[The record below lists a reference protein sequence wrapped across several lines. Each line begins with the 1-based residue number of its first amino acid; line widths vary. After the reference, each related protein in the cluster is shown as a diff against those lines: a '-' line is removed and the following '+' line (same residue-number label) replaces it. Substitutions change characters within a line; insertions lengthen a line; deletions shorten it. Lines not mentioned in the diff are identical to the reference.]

1 MPSTEPQ
8 PPPTTGPVHVIGGGL
23 AGSEA
28 AWQLGSRGIDVVLH
42 EMRPVRQTAAHQ
54 TDQLAELVCSNTLGS
69 KMPHTAP
76 GIFKGELRAL
86 GSLIVAAGEAAHVP
100 AGGAL
105 AVDRDVFAATITD
118 ALASLGC
125 VEIRREEVT
134 AIPDPATT
142 RTLVATGPLTS
153 DALTASL
160 ATWTGADDLYFY
172 DAIAPIVNA
181 ESVDMSIGFWADRY
195 GDREASDGDYL
206 NLPMNQEEYEAFID
220 ALLAG
225 EQVPSKDFEE
235 ERFFQGCQPIE
246 AIAGKGRESLRFG
259 PMKPVGL
266 TDPRTG
272 RRPWAVVQLRKETRH
287 GAAMNMVGFQT
298 KLRYGA
304 QTAIFRLIPGL
315 ADAEFLR
322 LGSVHRNTFINTPRL
337 LDPGLRLNDCP
348 AVSFAGQLIG
358 CEGYT
363 ESSAMGLWAA
373 LNIAAER
380 EGRAL
385 APPPIGTMF
394 GGLLDYLRSAD
405 PTNFQPMNVNFGL
418 LPEDTMRVKKKDR
431 KARRITRGQAA
442 VALFE
447 EWAADQEV
455 ARRHPALPTAA
466 TG

>member
-1 MPSTEPQ
+1 MPSTET
-8 PPPTTGPVHVIGGGL
+8 PTEGAVHVIGGGL

-28 AWQLGSRGIDVVLH
+28 AWQLGSRGVPVVLH

-54 TDQLAELVCSNTLGS
+54 TGHLAELVCSNTLGS

-76 GIFKGELRAL
+76 GIFKEELRAL
-86 GSLIVAAGEAAHVP
+86 GSLIVAAGEVAHVP

-105 AVDRDVFAATITD
+105 AVDRDVFAATIT
-118 ALASLGC
+118 ARLESLGT

-134 AIPDPATT
+134 ELPDPATN
-142 RTLVATGPLTS
+142 RTIVATGPLTS
-153 DALTASL
+153 EALTQSL
-160 ATWTGADDLYFY
+160 SSYTGSDDLYFY
-172 DAIAPIVNA
+172 DAIAPIVNS
-181 ESVDMSIGFWADRY
+181 ETVDMDIGFWADRY

-206 NLPMNQEEYEAFID
+206 NLPMNQQEYEAFID
-220 ALLAG
+220 ALLAA
-225 EQVPSKDFEE
+225 EQVPSKDFEKE
-235 ERFFQGCQPIE
+235 VFFQGCQPIE

-304 QTAIFRLIPGL
+304 QTAVFRLIPGL

-337 LDPGLRLNDCP
+337 LDPGLRLRACP

-373 LNIAAER
+373 LNIVAER
-380 EGRAL
+380 QGRTL
-385 APPPIGTMF
+385 DPPPIGTMF

-405 PTNFQPMNVNFGL
+405 PTGFQPMNVNFGL
-418 LPEDTMRVKKKDR
+418 LPADTMRVKKKDR
-431 KARRITRGQAA
+431 KARRIQRGQEA
-442 VALFE
+442 VALFAA
-447 EWAADQEV
+447 WAEAQGV
-455 ARRHPALPTAA
+455 ARRHEDLPVA
-466 TG
+466 G

>member
-1 MPSTEPQ
+1 MPSID
-8 PPPTTGPVHVIGGGL
+8 PPLTGAVHVIGGGL

-28 AWQLGSRGIDVVLH
+28 AWQLGSRGIPVVLH
-42 EMRPVRQTAAHQ
+42 EMRPVRRTAAHQ

-86 GSLIVAAGEAAHVP
+86 GSLIVSAGEVAHVP

-118 ALASLGC
+118 ALRSLGN
-125 VEIRREEVT
+125 VEIVREEVT
-134 AIPDPATT
+134 AVLDPAHV
-142 RTLVATGPLTS
+142 RSVVATGPLTS
-153 DALTASL
+153 AALAASL
-160 ATWTGADDLYFY
+160 AAWTGADDLYFY
-172 DAIAPIVNA
+172 DAIAPIVNS
-181 ESVDMSIGFWADRY
+181 ETVDFDIGFWADRY

-206 NLPMNQEEYEAFID
+206 NLPMNQPEYEAFID
-220 ALLAG
+220 ALLAA
-225 EQVPSKDFEE
+225 EHVPSKDFEE

-246 AIAGKGRESLRFG
+246 AIAAKGRESLRFG

-272 RRPWAVVQLRKETRH
+272 RRPWAVVQLRRETRH

-298 KLRYGA
+298 KLRYGEQA
-304 QTAIFRLIPGL
+304 RVFRLIPGL

-322 LGSVHRNTFINTPRL
+322 LGSVHRNTFINSPRL
-337 LDPGLRLNDCP
+337 LDPGLRLRSCP
-348 AVSFAGQLIG
+348 AVSLAGQITG

-373 LNIAAER
+373 LNIVAER
-380 EGRAL
+380 AGRTL
-385 APPPIGTMF
+385 DPPPIGTMF

-405 PTNFQPMNVNFGL
+405 PTGFQPMNVNFGL
-418 LPEDTMRVKKKDR
+418 LPEDTLRLKKKDR
-431 KARRITRGQAA
+431 KERRIQRGSEA
-442 VALFE
+442 VALFTT
-447 EWAADQEV
+447 WAIAQGV
-455 ARRHPALPTAA
+455 ARRHAALPAVAA
-466 TG
+466 G